1 MDSYFEYLL
10 KSFILFNEPDDLEA
24 FQSVYESIKI
34 YLRKGRMHCNQ
45 GDGEHPI
52 YVNVDMNSGAT
63 STTWIDS
70 LQASFAGLQVLYG
83 DIEEAIC
90 SHALYYAVWKRW
102 DALPERFNWQRKE
115 PDLSF
120 YALRP
125 EFVESTYMLYQA
137 TKNPF
142 YLRVGESILESLNKY
157 ALAPCGYATLHNV
170 VDKSQEDRMESFFLS
185 ETCKYL
191 YLLFDVDHPINTMGD
206 RFLFTTEGHV
216 IPISAVLRPANWMED
231 SVWWKLTPP
240 AVNLRSPL
248 SAHPH
253 HLPPLPSLD
262 APSVN
267 TTYNECKSVDSD
279 RTYSLPLKRRYLV
292 QLFDTIGAEL

>member
-1 MDSYFEYLL
+1 
-10 KSFILFNEPDDLEA
+10 
-24 FQSVYESIKI
+24 
-34 YLRKGRMHCNQ
+34 MHCNQ

-125 EFVESTYMLYQA
+125 EFVESTYMLYQVHSSFTSGYLTCA
-137 TKNPF
+137 MELKTKTQ
-142 YLRVGESILESLNKY
+142 S
-157 ALAPCGYATLHNV
+157 
-170 VDKSQEDRMESFFLS
+170 
-185 ETCKYL
+185 
-191 YLLFDVDHPINTMGD
+191 
-206 RFLFTTEGHV
+206 
-216 IPISAVLRPANWMED
+216 
-231 SVWWKLTPP
+231 KL
-240 AVNLRSPL
+240 
-248 SAHPH
+248 
-253 HLPPLPSLD
+253 
-262 APSVN
+262 
-267 TTYNECKSVDSD
+267 
-279 RTYSLPLKRRYLV
+279 
-292 QLFDTIGAEL
+292 